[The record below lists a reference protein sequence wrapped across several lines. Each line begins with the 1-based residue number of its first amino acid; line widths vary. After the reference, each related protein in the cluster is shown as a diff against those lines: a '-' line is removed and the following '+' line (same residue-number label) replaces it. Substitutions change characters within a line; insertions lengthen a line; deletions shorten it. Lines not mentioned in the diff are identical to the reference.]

1 MTFRHVTVPFVFVV
15 LDGSSFGFLEHS
27 KFGRRQES
35 QEQMESFIF
44 DSQSVGLHPGA
55 GSE

>member
-1 MTFRHVTVPFVFVV
+1 MV

-27 KFGRRQES
+27 KFGRRRES
-35 QEQMESFIF
+35 QRQMESFIF
-44 DSQSVGLHPGA
+44 DSQSVGLHPDA

>member
-1 MTFRHVTVPFVFVV
+1 MV
-15 LDGSSFGFLEHS
+15 LDGSSFGFFEHS
-27 KFGRRQES
+27 KFGGRQES
-35 QEQMESFIF
+35 QKQMESFIS